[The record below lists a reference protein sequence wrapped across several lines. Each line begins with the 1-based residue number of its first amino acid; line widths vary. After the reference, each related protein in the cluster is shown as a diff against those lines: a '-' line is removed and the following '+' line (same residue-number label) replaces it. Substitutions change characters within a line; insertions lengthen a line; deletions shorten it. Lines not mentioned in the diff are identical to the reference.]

1 MVCKLLCSMNYLS
14 SFQNLWETN
23 KKLFSRS
30 LKMTQK
36 APLNTH
42 FSLILDDEMF
52 ETPKHHRQRSFW
64 DEFTKSWIFGV
75 AHPPKFSFY
84 VPHFLLKGREHFSNI
99 PIRIIGWHV
108 QFLIYWPITVFLQ
121 ETTLTQTRADH
132 WKGRVRSSCFIWNE
146 RSMCFPDASCF

>member
-1 MVCKLLCSMNYLS
+1 MKCLKHLNITGREVSEMNSQSPGFLA
-14 SFQNLWETN
+14 L
-23 KKLFSRS
+23 
-30 LKMTQK
+30 
-36 APLNTH
+36 
-42 FSLILDDEMF
+42 LIL
-52 ETPKHHRQRSFW
+52 Q
-64 DEFTKSWIFGV
+64 
-75 AHPPKFSFY
+75 KFCFY

-146 RSMCFPDASCF
+146 KIHVFPWCILLWGDFILLILTLPCFLGWVSILFQKIQLSTLNTLQCL